1 MIPVIV
7 ISHGGIARELV
18 AMSRIIVG
26 EHDALDTLEIASA
39 STIDSVKERI
49 SQKVSAYERAPGF
62 GGALILTDML
72 GGSSCNV
79 CVPLVAGH
87 KVAIVSGVNLYMLL
101 SALKNRESLA
111 LDELK
116 KRVIADGIRSIADVC
131 EIFVK

>member
-7 ISHGGIARELV
+7 VSHGGIARELA

-39 STIDSVKERI
+39 STIDSIKEQI
-49 SQKVSAYERAPGF
+49 SQKVSAYERAPEF